1 MGITSALY
9 SGVSGLNTNSQALS
23 VIGNNLANTNT
34 TGFKGS
40 RVIFSDLLS
49 SSLYGSGGVSQVGR
63 GVGMSTVDNIF
74 SQGTF
79 ETTES
84 GLDVAIEGSGFFLVK
99 ATGDDTMYYTRAG
112 SFRFDDEGYLTN
124 PEGLRVQ
131 GQGYDANGNLIPG
144 DPKDIHVT
152 NSGLVQGNVTSTI
165 TLNTNL
171 NAAEDVITAPFNMT
185 DTSTYN
191 YSSSTQVYDSLGN
204 SHLITT
210 YFTKAANNQWNWH
223 YSAEL
228 PNGTISQG
236 AGATTLTFTADGV
249 LADPANPANAATTPI
264 TDTIP
269 AIDWGNG
276 STPTAITTTFN
287 TTQFNSDSI
296 VISQDQNGYA
306 AGELKSLAID
316 STGAV
321 TASYSNGRKVKV
333 ANLSL
338 ARFTDPNGL
347 EQSGTNLY
355 KETAESGPAR
365 VGLPGPELGKIY
377 TNSLEMSNVDMGSEF
392 VRMITIQRGY
402 QANSKI
408 ITTVDDLLSEVINLK
423 R

>member
-49 SSLYGSGGVSQVGR
+49 SSIYGSGGVSQVGR

-84 GLDVAIEGSGFFLVK
+84 GLDVAIEGNGFFLVK
-99 ATGDDTMYYTRAG
+99 ALGDDTMYYTRAG
-112 SFRFDDEGYLTN
+112 SFRFDDNGYLIN
-124 PEGLRVQ
+124 PEGFRVQ
-131 GQGYDANGNLIPG
+131 GQGYDASGVLIPG
-144 DPKDIHVT
+144 DPKDIHVV
-152 NSGLVQGNVTSTI
+152 NSGLVQGSVTSTI

-171 NAAEDVITAPFNMT
+171 NSSDSVITAPFDMT
-185 DTSTYN
+185 NTATYN
-191 YSSSTQVYDSLGN
+191 YSSSTQVYDTLGN

-210 YFTKAANNQWNWH
+210 YFTKTANNQWNWH
-223 YSAEL
+223 WSTEL
-228 PNGTISQG
+228 PDGTISQG
-236 AGATTLTFTADGV
+236 AGATTLTFTSDGM
-249 LADPANPANAATTPI
+249 LADPANPANPATTPI

-269 AIDWGNG
+269 GVNWNNG
-276 STPTAITTTFN
+276 STATPITITFN
-287 TTQFNSDSI
+287 TTQFNSDSV
-296 VISQDQNGYA
+296 VISQDQNGYG
-306 AGELKSLAID
+306 AGELKGIAID
-316 STGAV
+316 SSGAV

-338 ARFTDPNGL
+338 GRFTNPNGL
-347 EQSGTNLY
+347 EQSGTNLF
-355 KETAESGPAR
+355 KATAESGPAR

-377 TNSLEMSNVDMGSEF
+377 TNSLEMSNVDMGAEF

-408 ITTVDDLLSEVINLK
+408 ITTVDDLLNEVINLK